1 MRVTV
6 LALALALVVGS
17 QATAPYFAS
26 DNTYVYSYEAR
37 ILGGLPEE
45 GLARAGLKIRCK
57 VLIRKANDALF
68 NLSEP
73 EILEYSDIWPKD
85 AFSPATKLTTALATQ
100 LSTPIKFEYANGL
113 VGKVYAPAGV
123 SATVVNIHRGILN
136 VLQINIKKNQNV
148 YDLQEPGSQGVCK
161 THYIVNEDRKAERVL
176 LIKTRDLS
184 HCNVYKVVGL
194 AYTHRCPECE
204 ATGKSLNGASTFSYV
219 LKPTAQGSLIMMA
232 TSEELI
238 QFSPFNILKGAAQM
252 ESRQILKFLN
262 IVKTPLEPVRA
273 DYVPRGSLQYEFGS
287 ELLQM
292 PIQLLRITNAE
303 AQIVEILNHLVNFNV
318 AKVHEDAPLKFIELI
333 QVLRV
338 VQFKTIEELWE
349 RFKAKPD
356 YRNWILHAIPAI
368 GSHTAVRLLKEKFI
382 AGELTI
388 PEAAQAL
395 IASVHMV
402 TADIEVIKLFEGLSV
417 HAMIRENPVLRE
429 VVMLGY
435 GTLVAKYCAENP
447 SCPAELVRPI
457 HEIVIQAL
465 DKVAAEELILGVKV
479 LGNAGHPGSLKT
491 LMKLLPSFGA
501 SGTRVPH
508 RVHVEAALALRN
520 IAKKEPRMVQN
531 IAVQLFMDKT
541 LHAELRIAATIVLF
555 ETKLPM
561 GLVVSL
567 AKAVLKEENMQVAS
581 FVYSYMKAMTKN
593 TTPDY
598 ASVAVACNVAVKLL
612 SPRFN
617 RLSHRYSRAL
627 YLDAYY
633 SPWMMGAAASAFY
646 INEAATVLPKT
657 IVAKART
664 YLAGAFADVIEVGV
678 RTEGV
683 QEALLKMNDQNT
695 QRIDK
700 IKQIVQA
707 LAGWRAS
714 PSSQPLGSLY
724 VKLFGQEVA
733 FANIDKAVVD
743 QVIEFARG
751 PAISSY
757 GRMAWEA
764 LLSGFKMHLV
774 KPMLVAEIRRIF
786 PTAAGLPMELSF
798 YTAGVAA
805 ATVECQGTVTPPL
818 PKDFHASQLLN
829 SEISMRAAIAPSASL
844 HTYAVM
850 GINTAFIQAAV
861 LSRAKVYTVL
871 PAKVQA
877 KLNMVK
883 GNFKFDL
890 LPVQA
895 VDKIASAYVDT
906 YAVARNVEDISAAK
920 LTPILPDQASL
931 ELKKHSSWMTSSS
944 SSSSRSSE
952 THSSSQ
958 QVVDRSEILKG
969 YESKLCK
976 EFETYGIKV
985 CADIETHNAAYIRNS
1000 LLYAIIGRHAAWI
1013 QLARASG
1020 PSIENIEI
1028 EIQVGDKA
1036 AEKVLKTINLS
1047 EEEEVL
1053 EDKTVLMKLQKIL
1066 IPGLKNSSSSSSS
1079 SSRSSSSSSASK
1091 PSSSSSSHHKSKMV
1105 DVNSPIFK
1113 KSKKSSSS
1121 SSRSSVL
1128 SRSSSSKVS
1137 SSQHGGHSTSS
1148 NSSRSSSMSKREH
1161 GFRAVSR
1168 SSSSSSASNLASL
1181 FSASSSSSHWRSRV
1195 TEPSGKTPRFI
1206 KNHRKQTMSAPSSR
1220 SSRGSFQAIYEQ
1232 TKFLGKQAA
1241 PTVAVIARAV
1251 RGQAVA
1257 GYQLAVYF
1265 DKPTARIQVVLAD
1278 LASENHY
1285 KMCVDAVVLSKHKV
1299 TAKVGY
1305 GVTCEKYTTT
1315 ITAETGLVGPSPAA
1329 RLRVGWNQ
1337 VPAALRYAWEKA
1349 MRSIPISILPSFDL
1363 QKNKYVANQVS
1374 FTIVA
1379 PTEKTLNIILKTPMY
1394 TISKMDVPLPIS
1406 LPISEIKDL
1415 TPFDDIVDK
1424 ITFMV
1429 AKAMAAA
1436 ECSYTQDTLTTF
1448 NNRKYKPRMPLSCYQ
1463 VLAQDCTDE
1472 MKFTVLIKNDHVEQ
1486 KHINVKIADID
1497 IDLFPKSASMG
1508 VKVNG
1513 REIPVANLPY
1523 QHPKVK
1529 LQIRQKGEGI
1539 SVYAPSLGLHEVYI
1553 DRNTWRVQVVD
1564 WMKGQ
1569 TCGLCGRADG
1579 ETMQEFRTPSGFL
1592 TKNPVTSAHS
1602 WILPAE
1608 SCRGTSATECRI
1620 KLESVELEKQAVV
1633 YGQDSKC
1640 FSVQPVLRC
1649 LPGCFPVKTASVTVG
1664 FHCVAAE
1671 SNLNKSEVLRGI
1683 HEKSVDLREKAE
1695 AHLACSCTAQ
1705 CV

>member
-6 LALALALVVGS
+6 LALALALVAVGS

-1128 SRSSSSKVS
+1128 SRSSSSKVTKKAGS
-1137 SSQHGGHSTSS
+1137 FELKFAKNHAHQHDVTS
-1148 NSSRSSSMSKREH
+1148 RRKQ
-1161 GFRAVSR
+1161 GV
-1168 SSSSSSASNLASL
+1168 SSAS
-1181 FSASSSSSHWRSRV
+1181 
-1195 TEPSGKTPRFI
+1195 
-1206 KNHRKQTMSAPSSR
+1206 
-1220 SSRGSFQAIYEQ
+1220 SFEAIYNKARYLANIVRPYV
-1232 TKFLGKQAA
+1232 TIL
-1241 PTVAVIARAV
+1241 IRAV
-1251 RGQAVA
+1251 RSDHKPQ
-1257 GYQLAVYF
+1257 GYQITAYF
-1265 DKPTARIQVVLAD
+1265 NKQDRRVQIVLAN
-1278 LASENHY
+1278 LAESENWR
-1285 KMCVDAVVLSKHKV
+1285 MCADAVLLSDHKMTASLHWGKNCKQYRTVL
-1299 TAKVGY
+1299 
-1305 GVTCEKYTTT
+1305 
-1315 ITAETGLVGPSPAA
+1315 TAETGSVAQEPAIRLKMSWGNIPQYMKHSA
-1329 RLRVGWNQ
+1329 RQFFYFVMHLPYDIGVTA
-1337 VPAALRYAWEKA
+1337 VKA
-1349 MRSIPISILPSFDL
+1349 KNAPKEITVTVAVASENSLSF
-1363 QKNKYVANQVS
+1363 QMM
-1374 FTIVA
+1374 
-1379 PTEKTLNIILKTPMY
+1379 TPERTFY
-1394 TISKMDVPLPIS
+1394 KRDIPLPFY
-1406 LPISEIKDL
+1406 LPVGETAAEIQLYPNNWLDKFSYIL
-1415 TPFDDIVDK
+1415 SKSITAECTVLKDK
-1424 ITFMV
+1424 II
-1429 AKAMAAA
+1429 
-1436 ECSYTQDTLTTF
+1436 TF
-1448 NNRKYKPRMPLSCYQ
+1448 NNWSIKPELPHSCAQ
-1463 VLAQDCTDE
+1463 VLVQDCSQE
-1472 MKFTVLIKNDHVEQ
+1472 LKFLVLLKRDNTQ
-1486 KHINVKIADID
+1486 YQNQINIKIADLD
-1497 IDLFPKSASMG
+1497 IDMYNKNNAVELR
-1508 VKVNG
+1508 VNG
-1513 REIPVANLPY
+1513 MPVQLTTQTY
-1523 QHPKVK
+1523 QHPTG
-1529 LQIRQKGEGI
+1529 QIHIRQRGEGI
-1539 SVYAPSLGLHEVYI
+1539 ALHAPFYGLQEIYF
-1553 DRNTWRVQVVD
+1553 DLSALKVQVVD

-1569 TCGLCGRADG
+1569 TCGLCGKADG
-1579 ETMQEFRTPSGFL
+1579 EMRQEFRMPNGRV
-1592 TKNPVTSAHS
+1592 TKSAVSYAHS
-1602 WILPAE
+1602 WVQPGR
-1608 SCRGTSATECRI
+1608 SCRDSTGCLM
-1620 KLESVELEKQAVV
+1620 KHESVKLDKQIFIV
-1633 YGQDSKC
+1633 GQESKC
-1640 FSVQPVLRC
+1640 YSVEPVFRC
-1649 LPGCFPVKTASVTVG
+1649 LPGCMPVRTAQVKIG
-1664 FHCVAAE
+1664 YHCVPADT
-1671 SNLNKSEVLRGI
+1671 SLNQSEIQNSMFG
-1683 HEKSVDLREKAE
+1683 KSVDVRETAE
-1695 AHLACSCTAQ
+1695 AHLACRCSVQ
-1705 CV
+1705 CP